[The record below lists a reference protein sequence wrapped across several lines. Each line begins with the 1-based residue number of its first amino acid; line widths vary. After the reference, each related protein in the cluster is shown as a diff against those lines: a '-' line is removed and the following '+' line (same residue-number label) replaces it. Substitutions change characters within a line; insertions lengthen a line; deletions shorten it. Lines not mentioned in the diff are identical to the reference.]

1 MFSID
6 IITISNMYTTILLA
20 SNVIAITLYLTS
32 NYKIKNLN
40 KKLKTTESNVIDLKK
55 KVKILKLGA
64 KDLLKYN
71 NKLQITIDKCNEDKK
86 DMNIEFEAI
95 LWEKDGEIK
104 KLKNLLELNEDE
116 NTERKTELIKL
127 RCQIKKYQQQIK
139 LYQK

>member
-32 NYKIKNLN
+32 NYRIKNLN
-40 KKLKTTESNVIDLKK
+40 KKLKTTELNIIDLKK

>member
-6 IITISNMYTTILLA
+6 IITVSNMYTTILLA
-20 SNVIAITLYLTS
+20 SNAIAITLYLTS
-32 NYKIKNLN
+32 NYRIKNLN
-40 KKLKTTESNVIDLKK
+40 KKLKTTELNIIDLKK

-71 NKLQITIDKCNEDKK
+71 NKLQITIEKCNEDKK

-95 LWEKDGEIK
+95 LWGKDGEIK
-104 KLKNLLELNEDE
+104 KLKNLLELNKDE

>member
-1 MFSID
+1 
-6 IITISNMYTTILLA
+6 MYTTILLA
-20 SNVIAITLYLTS
+20 LNVIAITLYLTS

-95 LWEKDGEIK
+95 LWGKDGEIK